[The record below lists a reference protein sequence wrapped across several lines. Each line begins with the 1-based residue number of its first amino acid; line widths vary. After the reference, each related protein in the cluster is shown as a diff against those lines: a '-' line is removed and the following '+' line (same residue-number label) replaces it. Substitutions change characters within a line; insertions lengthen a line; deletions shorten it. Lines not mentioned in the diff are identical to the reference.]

1 MRNLRIGIIFFI
13 QNRTFFSFSFSL
25 PFVRRQIE
33 AQELASDKRLFGGFD
48 SILPSL
54 GRAACGVMT
63 KRDVVIK
70 LASTFQRGGGQAVSE
85 RPRKSTFVPRARFIS
100 PIMHYSVE

>member
-25 PFVRRQIE
+25 PFECRQIE
-33 AQELASDKRLFGGFD
+33 TQELASDKRLFGGFD

-70 LASTFQRGGGQAVSE
+70 LASTFQRGEDKRFRSGRENPLSCLEPGSY
-85 RPRKSTFVPRARFIS
+85 PR
-100 PIMHYSVE
+100 